1 MSIPT
6 EIYIGIRG
14 DKFKYFIKQVLSLAN
29 IKEHFLNVLIDDEGL
44 KMYDRVFTHSSA
56 DSCNNYEYLEFLG
69 DTTLNKSIAWYL
81 TRRFDRFACSDGVQ
95 ALTRLKINLI
105 SKRSFAG
112 FAKRLSFWEFVSA
125 SNETRGTQMDKTL
138 EDVFEAFFGAT
149 EVLIDDR
156 IRRGA
161 GYSVCYTLISNILDT
176 MEISLRYEDLFDS
189 KTRLKEVFDF
199 FGPSKIGVLVYDTEK
214 IDRIHKVKAI
224 RRFQGTDTVLGEGSS
239 SLKVD
244 AQQKAA
250 SLSFAKLDRI
260 GFIKPDTKIMTMLKE
275 YDLKSNKK

>member
-1 MSIPT
+1 MTTSAPT

-29 IKEHFLNVLIDDEGL
+29 INEHFFNVLIDEEGL
-44 KMYDRVFTHSSA
+44 KMYDRVFTHSSV

-81 TRRFDRFACSDGVQ
+81 SRRFDRFACSDGVQ

-125 SNETRGTQMDKTL
+125 STETRSNQMDKTL

-149 EVLIDDR
+149 EVLIDSR
-156 IRRGA
+156 IRQGA
-161 GYSVCYTLISNILDT
+161 GYSVCYAIISNILDT
-176 MEISLRYEDLFDS
+176 MDISLRYEDLFDS

-199 FGPSKIGVLVYDTEK
+199 FGASKIGVLVYDTEK
-214 IDRIHKVKAI
+214 VDRIHKVKAI
-224 RRFQGTDTVLGEGSS
+224 RRFQGVDTVLGEGSS

-250 SLSFAKLDRI
+250 NLSFAKLDRM
-260 GFIKPDTKIMTMLKE
+260 GFTKPDTKIMTMLKE
-275 YDLKSNKK
+275 YNKTI